1 MSDDIEKGEKIE
13 LNHENMSNENT
24 QGKHKD
30 DENVKF
36 YHTKIAELENKIKEI
51 SREKNMNEAIVFS
64 LIEQKEVLNEQLS
77 SVILEVAERNKEIS
91 DLERTMNMDDSNVN
105 LLSTDRKNLIK
116 NDEKEEEDGEEEDKM
131 IFKQLELIMSE
142 KSDSL
147 LKYNVSSDKNDE
159 YIVYEKLIC
168 ISVLVIYADL
178 HNSSSAFYLQNFT
191 LNKHSVFK
199 ELKKTS
205 CEFWDID
212 DQEYTIKFCNSQ
224 YKLIDIPSLQLNID
238 NFLKNQDNC
247 KNAIMI
253 LFPEEKQVNTEKLKL
268 FLNQRISLS
277 DSKKTKNNIEIED
290 SVSEFF
296 RRFVGLFTYMLG
308 KLESIIRF
316 LIVEGDESKL
326 DEKKPKIGIG
336 LKTYKVMLIL
346 VHLVFVFF
354 FLDSLSITSPAKMYS
369 INDGISNY
377 FNSHKTLVFNRKSS
391 IFDDISLKLNNFFLN
406 DQGKKEGLLENFIL
420 VTPMRINFYKTNF
433 KTCESFFQENVTC
446 NIFAWDE
453 TTKNISR
460 INYPSKSVQIPSG
473 IYILKDKKYNNK
485 LESPLKDESIIRNY
499 ISDSISNLTLNIN
512 NQSIYSIKGFMST
525 YTGNT
530 YTMFVNSLDM
540 NFNTFYLLL
549 LNTKQTNIFDAGL
562 RSIIVILFFM
572 HPQTNRFIYIY
583 LLYEINTDGC
593 VLGLK
598 YYNKIFT
605 MNIYFGV
612 DGEKL
617 YIKDIIRLSL
627 CGVILLSTLVEWFL
641 RKSKFDKK
649 NTSSFGNLMAI
660 FVQPILL
667 TNYIMFSL
675 NLFSFLVKF
684 KCLQYDYTNISN
696 IYKGNV
702 TQSFESDLYNSLGW
716 FELVNNIESGLIFAV
731 MVKFVMLFAEIDSI
745 RVLILY
751 IKNSS
756 YKLGFY
762 IFFLFFILLGFSTL
776 SNNLWGT
783 VDQRFVDL
791 MGSLSNVLMNS
802 IGHITIIENGYDG
815 WNFVYIILFFS
826 FFIYFLI
833 NTFVGLFL
841 EVYRISTIRK
851 GHLAEREK
859 EMLIMF
865 DVDEIGGLTKNLMN
879 KIHKGLNKIGEE
891 IKKNTPDMK

>member
-1 MSDDIEKGEKIE
+1 
-13 LNHENMSNENT
+13 
-24 QGKHKD
+24 
-30 DENVKF
+30 
-36 YHTKIAELENKIKEI
+36 
-51 SREKNMNEAIVFS
+51 
-64 LIEQKEVLNEQLS
+64 
-77 SVILEVAERNKEIS
+77 
-91 DLERTMNMDDSNVN
+91 
-105 LLSTDRKNLIK
+105 
-116 NDEKEEEDGEEEDKM
+116 
-131 IFKQLELIMSE
+131 
-142 KSDSL
+142 
-147 LKYNVSSDKNDE
+147 
-159 YIVYEKLIC
+159 
-168 ISVLVIYADL
+168 
-178 HNSSSAFYLQNFT
+178 
-191 LNKHSVFK
+191 
-199 ELKKTS
+199 
-205 CEFWDID
+205 
-212 DQEYTIKFCNSQ
+212 
-224 YKLIDIPSLQLNID
+224 
-238 NFLKNQDNC
+238 
-247 KNAIMI
+247 
-253 LFPEEKQVNTEKLKL
+253 
-268 FLNQRISLS
+268 
-277 DSKKTKNNIEIED
+277 
-290 SVSEFF
+290 
-296 RRFVGLFTYMLG
+296 
-308 KLESIIRF
+308 
-316 LIVEGDESKL
+316 
-326 DEKKPKIGIG
+326 
-336 LKTYKVMLIL
+336 
-346 VHLVFVFF
+346 
-354 FLDSLSITSPAKMYS
+354 
-369 INDGISNY
+369 
-377 FNSHKTLVFNRKSS
+377 
-391 IFDDISLKLNNFFLN
+391 
-406 DQGKKEGLLENFIL
+406 
-420 VTPMRINFYKTNF
+420 
-433 KTCESFFQENVTC
+433 
-446 NIFAWDE
+446 
-453 TTKNISR
+453 
-460 INYPSKSVQIPSG
+460 
-473 IYILKDKKYNNK
+473 
-485 LESPLKDESIIRNY
+485 
-499 ISDSISNLTLNIN
+499 
-512 NQSIYSIKGFMST
+512 
-525 YTGNT
+525 
-530 YTMFVNSLDM
+530 
-540 NFNTFYLLL
+540 
-549 LNTKQTNIFDAGL
+549 
-562 RSIIVILFFM
+562 
-572 HPQTNRFIYIY
+572 
-583 LLYEINTDGC
+583 
-593 VLGLK
+593 
-598 YYNKIFT
+598 

-879 KIHKGLNKIGEE
+879 KIDKGLNKIGEE